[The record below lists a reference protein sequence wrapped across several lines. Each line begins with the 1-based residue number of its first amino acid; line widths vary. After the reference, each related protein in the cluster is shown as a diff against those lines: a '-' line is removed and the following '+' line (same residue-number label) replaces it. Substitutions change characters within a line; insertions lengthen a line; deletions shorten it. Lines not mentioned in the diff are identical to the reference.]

1 MYKISRFQFR
11 FLASLASAG
20 EVLPLLLLPGRE
32 DHPDGGDPGQLVM
45 HLLLQGVALQV
56 EVLQGGQEAQRLH
69 LNVGDEVLAGDDLD
83 EGGDLCQDGR
93 HLDEGV
99 AGDVHSLQGGAV
111 GQLVREAGHAVVGHV
126 QVCGESSGEIC
137 WVCFSS

>member
-69 LNVGDEVLAGDDLD
+69 LDVGDEVLAGDDLD

-126 QVCGESSGEIC
+126 QVCGESSGEKR
-137 WVCFSS
+137 